1 MKGYLKKIKFKEI
14 RNSQETQA
22 KQRKMETLTH
32 YWTGFSQKQ
41 KLLLAFFGDGCL
53 AKRDWRDLESLDHQV
68 HVKLSQQLTFI
79 PAGGIPQNITRG
91 TLRQVPTRRIRLSLW
106 NVLIQI
112 FAICNIILEVCNGFR
127 YRKGHSRLSLL
138 LKNNNTA
145 WSFVVFGG
153 KLVQVSLIFYVNSKL

>member
-53 AKRDWRDLESLDHQV
+53 AETDWRDLESLDLQV
-68 HVKLSQQLTFI
+68 HVKPCQQLLLF
-79 PAGGIPQNITRG
+79 QREEFC
-91 TLRQVPTRRIRLSLW
+91 RI
-106 NVLIQI
+106 
-112 FAICNIILEVCNGFR
+112 
-127 YRKGHSRLSLL
+127 
-138 LKNNNTA
+138 
-145 WSFVVFGG
+145 
-153 KLVQVSLIFYVNSKL
+153 